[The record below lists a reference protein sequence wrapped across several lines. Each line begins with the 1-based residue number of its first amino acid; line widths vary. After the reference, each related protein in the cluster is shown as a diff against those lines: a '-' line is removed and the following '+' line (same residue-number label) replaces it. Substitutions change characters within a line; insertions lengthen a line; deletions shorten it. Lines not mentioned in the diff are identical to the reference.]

1 MHVSTDI
8 AMMRKV
14 GGRHGTAVLLRIAAR
29 AMHDAGHEFYVTG
42 NKVWLTDRVPPEYLA
57 VVE

>member
-1 MHVSTDI
+1 
-8 AMMRKV
+8 MMRKV

-29 AMHDAGHEFYVTG
+29 AMHDAGHELYVTG